1 MSEKNKETY
10 TGYGFYMKIDEELK
24 RKFNIK
30 CLENGTNMS
39 EVVKEYMRQYIEN

>member
-1 MSEKNKETY
+1 MNEKNYNEI
-10 TGYGFYMKIDEELK
+10 GFYIKIDEELK

-39 EVVKEYMRQYIEN
+39 EVVKDYMKKYIAQ

>member
-1 MSEKNKETY
+1 MNEKSYNEI
-10 TGYGFYMKIDEELK
+10 GFYIKIDEELK

-39 EVVKEYMRQYIEN
+39 EVVKDYMKKYIAQ